1 MSLILENNS
10 LVGFENHGIV
20 GLQNDGLVG
29 LQNNGLVG
37 LQNDDLDRDG
47 LADDDNYEIQFE
59 GKSYRS
65 YEDYVQASR
74 SRTASIF
81 ANSGML
87 AARLAIV
94 EERTAPGT
102 LRAKN
107 PRDDLAIP
115 PLLPR

>member
-47 LADDDNYEIQFE
+47 LTDDDNYEIQFE
-59 GKSYRS
+59 GKSYHS
-65 YEDYVQASR
+65 YEDYVQAR
-74 SRTASIF
+74 
-81 ANSGML
+81 
-87 AARLAIV
+87 
-94 EERTAPGT
+94 
-102 LRAKN
+102 
-107 PRDDLAIP
+107 
-115 PLLPR
+115 

>member
-1 MSLILENNS
+1 MSSILENNS
-10 LVGFENHGIV
+10 LVGFENDRIV
-20 GLQNDGLVG
+20 GLQNDGLFG
-29 LQNNGLVG
+29 LQNDGLIG

-47 LADDDNYEIQFE
+47 LANNDNYEIQFE

-65 YEDYVQASR
+65 YEDYVLAR
-74 SRTASIF
+74 RTRTTSIF

-87 AARLAIV
+87 VARLAIA